1 MTIALVLY
9 TFAPADN
16 PPLAAERQRYAEA
29 TLKALFKNL
38 RSSEPL
44 HLHIADDGS
53 APEYRAHL
61 WELAGEYVGDRRSIT
76 NSERRGYGGS
86 YNSASQI
93 THGLADVTAILHAE
107 DDWELTRELD
117 LDPLV
122 DVLQTDPRVGC
133 IRLGYIGYTRPLRA
147 EFIWTEGPYGQ
158 HHFLLLDPDSPSQYV
173 WAGHPRLETVAWAR
187 SVGPW
192 AEGLPAGAT
201 ELDVCGRTAAR
212 TGVAWPI
219 ELVPPR
225 GGLFGH
231 IGTAQV
237 KDAPL
242 GQAVLA

>member
-1 MTIALVLY
+1 MTIAIVLY

-53 APEYRAHL
+53 APEYREHL
-61 WELAGEYVGDRRSIT
+61 WELAGDYCGNRRSIT

-86 YNSASQI
+86 YNQASWFVHQMPDVSAIGQF
-93 THGLADVTAILHAE
+93 E

-122 DVLQTDPRVGC
+122 RVLQTEPRIGC
-133 IRLGYIGYTRPLRA
+133 LRMGSLGYFHPLRA
-147 EFIWTEGPYGQ
+147 EFVWSEAIRQ
-158 HHFLLLDPDSPSQYV
+158 HFLLFDPNSPSQYIFS
-173 WAGHPRLETVAWAR
+173 GGPRLETVAWAR

-192 AEGLPAGAT
+192 PEGVPAGEC
-201 ELDVCGRTAAR
+201 ELAICGRTAAR
-212 TGVAWPI
+212 RGVAWPI
-219 ELVPPR
+219 EIVGPQ
-225 GGLFGH
+225 GNLFAH
-231 IGTAQV
+231 IGTLQV
-237 KDAPL
+237 KDFPL
-242 GQAVLA
+242 GAAVNH